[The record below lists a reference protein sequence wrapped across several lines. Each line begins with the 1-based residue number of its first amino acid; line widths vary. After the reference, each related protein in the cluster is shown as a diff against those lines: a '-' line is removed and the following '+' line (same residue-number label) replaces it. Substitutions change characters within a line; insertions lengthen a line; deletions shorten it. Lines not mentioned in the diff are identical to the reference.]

1 MSYPFWEQVAAGAI
15 VSWPG
20 IAASVWLG
28 TRHVKRYVDRQT
40 SQQTAD
46 ITHTA
51 RDIANDQT
59 RELLG
64 HGRSRRFPWWA
75 G

>member
-20 IAASVWLG
+20 VAVTVWLG

-40 SQQTAD
+40 DRQTAD
-46 ITHTA
+46 ITDAA
-51 RDIANDQT
+51 RDITDKQT
-59 RELLG
+59 QVLLG
-64 HGRSRRFPWWA
+64 SSKNPDGD